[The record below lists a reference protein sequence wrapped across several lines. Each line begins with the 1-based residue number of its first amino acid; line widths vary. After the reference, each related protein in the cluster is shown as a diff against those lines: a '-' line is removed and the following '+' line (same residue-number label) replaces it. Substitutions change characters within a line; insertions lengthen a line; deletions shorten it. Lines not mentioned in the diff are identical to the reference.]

1 MNTNPQDGT
10 SRAESGHGSTDRA
23 RGPGAFARRHGLVS
37 FYALAYGLSWLAWLP
52 YVLSQ
57 YGLGVVRVPFPEV
70 LGTGELAGQLGG
82 ILFGAYLGPLGAA
95 FVVTALGEGR
105 PGLRRW
111 RGRLFRW
118 GVGWKWYAFALVAV
132 PALIV
137 AGTLALPEAAAGFRL
152 PPPELFLVYVPF
164 LALQMVTTGL
174 AEEPGWR
181 DFALVRHQRQHG
193 PLLGTLI
200 LSVLW
205 AGWHAPLFLTEWGAG
220 IGGATPRTIL
230 LFLVLC
236 VTLSVVITW
245 VFNRTRESLPL
256 AIVIHA
262 SNNTFASLLLLA
274 AFTTLDPA
282 RDVLTG
288 AVIGY
293 GALALVI
300 VAATRGRLGYD
311 GPRNDPSH
319 QAAEATAKHT
329 RTEGPYGGGGT
340 STDGVLRSTRSRS

>member
-1 MNTNPQDGT
+1 
-10 SRAESGHGSTDRA
+10 
-23 RGPGAFARRHGLVS
+23 
-37 FYALAYGLSWLAWLP
+37 
-52 YVLSQ
+52 
-57 YGLGVVRVPFPEV
+57 
-70 LGTGELAGQLGG
+70 
-82 ILFGAYLGPLGAA
+82 
-95 FVVTALGEGR
+95 
-105 PGLRRW
+105 
-111 RGRLFRW
+111 
-118 GVGWKWYAFALVAV
+118 
-132 PALIV
+132 
-137 AGTLALPEAAAGFRL
+137 
-152 PPPELFLVYVPF
+152 VYVPF
-164 LALQMVTTGL
+164 LALQVVTTGL

-262 SNNTFASLLLLA
+262 SNNTFVSLLLLA

>member
-37 FYALAYGLSWLAWLP
+37 FYVLAFGLSWLAWLP
-52 YVLSQ
+52 FVLSQ
-57 YGLGVVRVPFPEV
+57 HGLGVVQISL
-70 LGTGELAGQLGG
+70 LGSPGGGELIGQLLG

-95 FVVTALGEGR
+95 FIVTALGEGR

-137 AGTLALPEAAAGFRL
+137 AGTLALPGAAAGFRL

-245 VFNRTRESLPL
+245 VFNRTGESLPL

-262 SNNTFASLLLLA
+262 SNNTFVSLLLLA

-293 GALALVI
+293 GVLALVL
-300 VAATRGRLGYD
+300 VGATRGRLGYES
-311 GPRNDPSH
+311 PRDAPSH
-319 QAAEATAKHT
+319 QAVEPTATTPGQKILT
-329 RTEGPYGGGGT
+329 K
-340 STDGVLRSTRSRS
+340 